1 MRDSHIQSDALKEF
15 RELYSDGAPLAFLA
29 SLFQVDLI
37 LDANVVIRELT
48 WATTKR
54 RNPDV
59 RSDLLEV
66 LEVETVI
73 AWAPTFLE
81 REIEKHIPLIIEK
94 GAKPEELIKHWA
106 CLRARINLVDV
117 GGVPDDELE
126 YRDPKD
132 VPYIRLQQIIN
143 ATIVTADKDI
153 AGMGGTSVPP
163 IAVMATLRAYSR
175 AAAVQVTFQ
184 VSGYML
190 GGVSL
195 NALSAAA
202 KFLYSKAR
210 VAMAK
215 VPREVWLGALAALC
229 VVMVVPASRAW
240 LRKRLEALAGPLGI
254 AVEGLA
260 KVTTTLATE
269 YRARKLEA
277 AEALAE
283 AHALLGRDATQEGS

>member
-1 MRDSHIQSDALKEF
+1 MRDSHIQSDTLKEF

-54 RNPDV
+54 KNPDG

-66 LEVETVI
+66 LEVETVV

-81 REIEKHIPLIIEK
+81 TEVEKYIPRIIAK
-94 GAKPEELIKHWA
+94 GAKPEDLAEHWA
-106 CLRARINLVDV
+106 RLRARINLVDV
-117 GGVPDDELE
+117 GGVPEDSLE
-126 YRDPKD
+126 YRDRKD
-132 VPYIRLQQIIN
+132 VPYIRLQQKIN

-190 GGVSL
+190 SSVSL
-195 NALSAAA
+195 NALSGTA

-210 VAMAK
+210 IAMAK
-215 VPREVWLGALAALC
+215 VPREVWLCVLAALC
-229 VVMVVPASRAW
+229 VAVVVPASRAW
-240 LRKRLEALAGPLGI
+240 LQKRLEALAGPLGI
-254 AVEGLA
+254 AVEA
-260 KVTTTLATE
+260 IARVTTTLATE
-269 YRARKLEA
+269 YRTRKIEA
-277 AEALAE
+277 DEALAE
-283 AHALLGRDATQEGS
+283 VHALLGINSAEKNP

>member
-1 MRDSHIQSDALKEF
+1 MRDSHIQSDTLKEF

-48 WATTKR
+48 WATIKR
-54 RNPDV
+54 KNPDV

-66 LEVETVI
+66 LEVETVV

-81 REIEKHIPLIIEK
+81 IEVDKYIPLIVNK
-94 GAKPEELIKHWA
+94 GAKPEELREHWA
-106 CLRARINLVDV
+106 RLRARINFVDV
-117 GGVPDDELE
+117 GGIPNDNLE

-132 VPYIRLQQIIN
+132 IPYIRLQEKIN

-195 NALSAAA
+195 NALSGAA
-202 KFLYSKAR
+202 KFFYSKAR
-210 VAMAK
+210 IAMAK
-215 VPREVWLGALAALC
+215 IPREVWLGVLAALC
-229 VVMVVPASRAW
+229 VAIVVPASRAW
-240 LRKRLEALAGPLGI
+240 LRKRLETLAGPLGI

-269 YRARKLEA
+269 YGARKREA
-277 AEALAE
+277 DEALAE
-283 AHALLGRDATQEGS
+283 AHTLLGINHRQ